1 MATKK
6 LLKTYNPTEFDPND
20 GNKAPLLKS
29 HFHSEIPFFTGPY
42 GREWQKANSLQIF
55 LLAARQTLRN
65 TQNKTDTDT
74 RKIQLQMLMSALT
87 APPLT
92 GMCMLTAED
101 EGLRQEE
108 KNIPIQFN

>member
-1 MATKK
+1 M
-6 LLKTYNPTEFDPND
+6 D
-20 GNKAPLLKS
+20 
-29 HFHSEIPFFTGPY
+29 FHSEILFSNGSL
-42 GREWQKANSLQIF
+42 GCRQKKLNSLQIL

-87 APPLT
+87 ATLLT

-101 EGLRQEE
+101 EGLKQEE